1 VDRPR
6 VTTRGW
12 YHDLRRVELPGL
24 RNGGAEP
31 GPRSR
36 ADPALHLMWPWLSSR
51 IMART
56 TVDIDAAVLR
66 DLKRLQ
72 KRQGKSLGQ
81 LISELV
87 AAALTREKAAEKET
101 SPFRWKARAM
111 GARIDLEDKEAV
123 RAALE
128 SD

>member
-1 VDRPR
+1 
-6 VTTRGW
+6 
-12 YHDLRRVELPGL
+12 
-24 RNGGAEP
+24 
-31 GPRSR
+31 
-36 ADPALHLMWPWLSSR
+36 
-51 IMART
+51 MART

-72 KRQGKSLGQ
+72 KRQGKSLGR

-111 GARIDLEDKEAV
+111 GARIDFEDKEAV